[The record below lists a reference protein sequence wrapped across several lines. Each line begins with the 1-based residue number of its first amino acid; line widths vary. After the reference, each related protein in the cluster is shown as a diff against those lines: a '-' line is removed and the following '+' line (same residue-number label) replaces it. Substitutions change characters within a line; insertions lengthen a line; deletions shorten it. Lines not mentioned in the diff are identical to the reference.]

1 MTWSESPWIFPPL
14 GWEPFDEVKSIDTP
28 AINTQTVV
36 LAKKIPQGYDGVIRR
51 ISNNFTGGGFVQAS
65 GQLVWRI
72 ALDNQVVRNYGN
84 IQVEMGSISHPRET
98 DGILVRAGQ
107 VVRYYVTCT
116 DGALIGGTKI
126 ICCFAGYIWP
136 KEIVSDALTR

>member
-1 MTWSESPWIFPPL
+1 MTPSALDCLLLAALDCLAAEVAAEARR
-14 GWEPFDEVKSIDTP
+14 EPAGGAS
-28 AINTQTVV
+28 AG
-36 LAKKIPQGYDGVIRR
+36 AQGI
-51 ISNNFTGGGFVQAS
+51 AS
-65 GQLVWRI
+65 GAAGVELRHELAVQRVGEERRDDLRPQHVAREVD
-72 ALDNQVVRNYGN
+72 ALADAEP
-84 IQVEMGSISHPRET
+84 I
-98 DGILVRAGQ
+98 RAGQ